1 MWSTFRQEVDSRNMI
16 AGSQLA
22 ERHVEQTMPSLSA
35 SNPLRIA
42 WHEVSFPVR
51 IIVKLR
57 AAIEDRAP
65 VGYEDE
71 TGFHYRLKASDWLF
85 SI

>member
-1 MWSTFRQEVDSRNMI
+1 MI
-16 AGSQLA
+16 ADSQLA
-22 ERHVEQTMPSLSA
+22 KRDVEQTMSSSSA
-35 SNPLRIA
+35 ITLQIA

-51 IIVKLR
+51 IIAKLR
-57 AAIEDRAP
+57 AAIEARVP

-71 TGFHYRLKASDWLF
+71 TGFHYSLKVSDWLF

>member
-1 MWSTFRQEVDSRNMI
+1 MI

-22 ERHVEQTMPSLSA
+22 ERHVEQTMSSSSA
-35 SNPLRIA
+35 SDPLRIA
-42 WHEVSFPVR
+42 WHEVRFPVR
-51 IIVKLR
+51 IIAKLR
-57 AAIEDRAP
+57 AAIEARVP

-71 TGFHYRLKASDWLF
+71 TGFHYGADATDWFF

>member
-1 MWSTFRQEVDSRNMI
+1 MI

-22 ERHVEQTMPSLSA
+22 ERHVEQTRPSSSA
-35 SNPLRIA
+35 GNPLRIA
-42 WHEVSFPVR
+42 WHEVRFPVR
-51 IIVKLR
+51 IIKKMY
-57 AAIEDRAP
+57 AALETRVP

-71 TGFHYRLKASDWLF
+71 TGFHYSLKDSNWVF

>member
-1 MWSTFRQEVDSRNMI
+1 MI

-22 ERHVEQTMPSLSA
+22 ERQVEQTMSSSSA
-35 SNPLRIA
+35 ITLQIA

-51 IIVKLR
+51 IIAKLC
-57 AAIEDRAP
+57 AAIEARAP

-71 TGFHYRLKASDWLF
+71 TGFHYSMKASDWF
-85 SI
+85 VSV

>member
-1 MWSTFRQEVDSRNMI
+1 MI
-16 AGSQLA
+16 AGNQLA
-22 ERHVEQTMPSLSA
+22 ERHVEQKMSSSSA

-51 IIVKLR
+51 IIGKLR
-57 AAIEDRAP
+57 AAIEARVP
-65 VGYEDE
+65 VGYEDK
-71 TGFHYRLKASDWLF
+71 TGFHYSMKASDWFF

>member
-1 MWSTFRQEVDSRNMI
+1 MI

-22 ERHVEQTMPSLSA
+22 ERHVEQTMSSSSA

-42 WHEVSFPVR
+42 WREVRFPVR
-51 IIVKLR
+51 IIAKLR
-57 AAIEDRAP
+57 AAIEARAP

-71 TGFHYRLKASDWLF
+71 TGFHYSLKASDWFF

>member
-1 MWSTFRQEVDSRNMI
+1 MI

-22 ERHVEQTMPSLSA
+22 KRHVEQTAPSSSA
-35 SNPLRIA
+35 SSLRIA
-42 WHEVSFPVR
+42 WHKVR
-51 IIVKLR
+51 FSVGIVTKLR
-57 AAIEDRAP
+57 AAIEARVP

-71 TGFHYRLKASDWLF
+71 TGFHYSLKASDWFF

>member
-1 MWSTFRQEVDSRNMI
+1 MI

-22 ERHVEQTMPSLSA
+22 ERHVEQTMPSSSA
-35 SNPLRIA
+35 GNLRIA
-42 WHEVSFPVR
+42 WHEVRFPVR

-57 AAIEDRAP
+57 AAIEAGAP
-65 VGYEDE
+65 VGCDDE
-71 TGFHYRLKASDWLF
+71 TGFHYSMKASDWFF

>member
-1 MWSTFRQEVDSRNMI
+1 MI

-22 ERHVEQTMPSLSA
+22 ERHVEQTMSSSSA
-35 SNPLRIA
+35 GNSLRIA
-42 WHEVSFPVR
+42 WHEVRFPVR
-51 IIVKLR
+51 IIAKLR
-57 AAIEDRAP
+57 AAIEARVP

-71 TGFHYRLKASDWLF
+71 TGFHYSMKASDWFF

>member
-1 MWSTFRQEVDSRNMI
+1 MI

-22 ERHVEQTMPSLSA
+22 ERHVEQTRSWSSA
-35 SNPLRIA
+35 TTLKIA
-42 WHEVSFPVR
+42 WQEVSFPVR
-51 IIVKLR
+51 VIAKLR
-57 AAIEDRAP
+57 AAIEAHVP

-71 TGFHYRLKASDWLF
+71 TGFHYSRQASDGFF